1 MNLNEAVN
9 ISRTE
14 DLKGNPI
21 AFIDPNS
28 PDNKNTFEYRQILKD
43 SGAEWSQSFKF
54 KNVFPSQKSGFWFWY
69 IGKTEE
75 QWKNAFE
82 RRIKPALEKIHKLE
96 GIPSDDSRESVI
108 SSLNVLINAIQTAQ
122 IPEDTTFSEVDKSK
136 VSEKLKQFKEMLI
149 NLKDDEEFKS
159 TVQKLMKFRSAQG
172 HTFSFGN
179 TILTIIQNPDAT
191 IVKSRTNWMKYNRT
205 VNQDARPILLFK
217 PGKAGLIPYSKET
230 KDSITR
236 KFLMNIGKRSVDEL
250 GPGESEKLSVLL
262 SGRFNGKD
270 FDIYEAFDL
279 ADTTVIDGKED
290 LIQNAVKPDLDW
302 RIGDATD
309 EKVKPIY
316 NALIEFA
323 KKYGIEIS
331 LHSAEELGGAEG
343 VSSGGKIKIIKND
356 GNSISV
362 LSSLAH
368 EIAHE
373 LLHQT
378 YLQERNPELRD
389 YFVSKSEGIAVVE
402 QQAELTSWM
411 VMSSF
416 DFDVK
421 TASLNYVTLW
431 GANPDNMIKVFDTVS
446 KTANLLI
453 EFIMKNNAEL
463 NEVDIPLNVKH
474 YTPEDV
480 AEILGVEQQYQQV
493 LNNTEKN
500 EIMKESLLEN
510 FFRLTGIIK

>member
-96 GIPSDDSRESVI
+96 GIPSEDSRESVI

-122 IPEDTTFSEVDKSK
+122 IPEDITFSEVDKSK
-136 VSEKLKQFKEMLI
+136 ISEKLKQFKEMLI
-149 NLKDDEEFKS
+149 NLKDDKEFKS

-191 IVKSRTNWMKYNRT
+191 IVKSRTNWIKYNRT

-217 PGKAGLIPYSKET
+217 PGKAGLIPYSKEA
-230 KDSITR
+230 KENITR
-236 KFLMNIGKRSVDEL
+236 AFLKRVGKNNVDEL
-250 GPGESEKLSVLL
+250 GPGESEKLSVQL
-262 SGRFNGKD
+262 SGRFNGRD

-279 ADTTVIDGKED
+279 ADTTLIEGRED
-290 LIQNAVKPDLDW
+290 LIQNALEPDLKWSEDNMIDD
-302 RIGDATD
+302 R
-309 EKVKPIY
+309 VKPIY
-316 NALIEFA
+316 NALKEFA
-323 KKYGIEIS
+323 HSNGIEVTTVTP
-331 LHSAEELGGAEG
+331 EELGGAKG
-343 VSSGGKIKIIKND
+343 ASSSGKIRLINNEGND
-356 GNSISV
+356 VGLTST
-362 LSSLAH
+362 LTH

-378 YLQERNPELRD
+378 YLQERNPEMRD
-389 YFVSKSEGIAVVE
+389 YFVGKSEGREAVE
-402 QQAELTSWM
+402 QQAELTAWM

-416 DFDVK
+416 GFDLK
-421 TASLNYVTLW
+421 TSSLNYITIW

-453 EFIMKNNAEL
+453 SVIMKNGGEL

-493 LNNTEKN
+493 LNNNEKN